1 MLAYNQVT
9 WFRDGVNDLWTF
21 IKSAFDGIEKAAS
34 DVFDWLAKNW
44 PLVLGILTG
53 PFGLM
58 LEQVITHW
66 NDVSTFLAGIPGK
79 IATIFAD
86 AGTWLEKAGENIIKG
101 LVDGITG
108 AAKTA
113 VDAVKKV
120 ITDVKNVPGDILH
133 MLSPSKV
140 FEEMGRNTIQGY
152 VNGIT
157 ATAGNAVSAVGGA
170 MSAVAGTS
178 SPSSGGPLVNMQNVT
193 ISSGGRPGPGHA
205 EDHRRA
211 ARRASLTCLP
221 TAGSRPGSSSRWGIA
236 CST

>member
-1 MLAYNQVT
+1 MDANPITLVVVALAALVAAFVLAYQHRSPHS
-9 WFRDGVNDLWTF
+9 RDGVNDLWTF

-120 ITDVKNVPGDILH
+120 ITDVEERPRRHSAHALAVEGVRGDGSQHDPGL
-133 MLSPSKV
+133 
-140 FEEMGRNTIQGY
+140 RQ
-152 VNGIT
+152 
-157 ATAGNAVSAVGGA
+157 
-170 MSAVAGTS
+170 
-178 SPSSGGPLVNMQNVT
+178 
-193 ISSGGRPGPGHA
+193 R
-205 EDHRRA
+205 DHRYGR
-211 ARRASLTCLP
+211 
-221 TAGSRPGSSSRWGIA
+221 
-236 CST
+236 